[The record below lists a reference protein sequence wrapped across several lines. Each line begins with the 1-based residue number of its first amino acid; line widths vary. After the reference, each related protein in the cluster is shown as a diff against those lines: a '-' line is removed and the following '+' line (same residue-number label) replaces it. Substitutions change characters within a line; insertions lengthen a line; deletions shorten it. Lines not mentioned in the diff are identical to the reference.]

1 MKTWD
6 DYKKYVKETD
16 SEAAVELSLA
26 ETEARFLSS
35 TLIALSSST
44 SPTMTS
50 DGSDSSV
57 N

>member
-6 DYKKYVKETD
+6 DYKKYVEETD

-26 ETEARFLSS
+26 ETKAGVLSS
-35 TLIALSSST
+35 TLSALSSA

-57 N
+57 K